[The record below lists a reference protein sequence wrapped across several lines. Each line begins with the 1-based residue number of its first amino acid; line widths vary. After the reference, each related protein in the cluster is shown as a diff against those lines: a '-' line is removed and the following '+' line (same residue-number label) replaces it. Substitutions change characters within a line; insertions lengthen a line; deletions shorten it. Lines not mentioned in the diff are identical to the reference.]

1 MNAGEGI
8 ALRTADARDLDAVS
22 ALFLAT
28 WEDAYRGVLP
38 EPVVDLFDQAR
49 ARELWREALGR
60 DGRTAVVAEGPD
72 GTVVGVVVAG
82 RDPDRAACGH
92 IYSLY
97 VHPRAQG
104 RGVGARL
111 LTDAL
116 EALAADGMTSATLW
130 VFEAN
135 DSARAFYA
143 RAGWTANGRRRVEP
157 EYGEPEVQLER
168 SIG

>member
-1 MNAGEGI
+1 MAGEDI
-8 ALRTADARDLDAVS
+8 ALRTADASDLDAVS

-38 EPVVDLFDQAR
+38 EPVVDVFDEDRAR
-49 ARELWREALGR
+49 ALWHEALAR
-60 DGRTAVVAEGPD
+60 DGRTAVVAEDPD
-72 GTVVGVVVAG
+72 GTVVGVVVGG
-82 RDPDRAACGH
+82 RDPDRAGCGH

-97 VHPRAQG
+97 VHPQAQG

-111 LTDAL
+111 LAHAL

-157 EYGEPEVQLER
+157 EYGEPDVQLER
-168 SIG
+168 SIGD